1 MTRRK
6 TAGHCC
12 PAARRPRAFPRL
24 AFRHK
29 DRLPIPVGQPW
40 SPHSSLQP
48 SPSLAGDAAL
58 PTAPCDEALLAPH
71 QAKDKGS
78 CQPDW
83 SFPAPT
89 AGLALWYELFPSL
102 GQTRVARSTLE

>member
-1 MTRRK
+1 MEEIRR
-6 TAGHCC
+6 AL
-12 PAARRPRAFPRL
+12 RRPRAFPRL

-40 SPHSSLQP
+40 SPHSSLRP

-58 PTAPCDEALLAPH
+58 PTASCDEAPLAPR

-78 CQPDW
+78 CQTDRG
-83 SFPAPT
+83 FPAPT
-89 AGLALWYELFPSL
+89 AGLALGYVLFPSL
-102 GQTRVARSTLE
+102 GQTRVAHSTLE